1 MSVEVV
7 SVCEG
12 SGLCDGGG
20 EGRESGGV
28 FMLLVG
34 SEYRAASMLSI
45 FAYVGCI
52 DREKMKEAS
61 MSPSSGHLLGIE
73 WCLCTRRFDGIS

>member
-1 MSVEVV
+1 VSVEVV

-12 SGLCDGGG
+12 SGLCDGSGD
-20 EGRESGGV
+20 GRKSEGV

-34 SEYRAASMLSI
+34 SEHRAARMSSI
-45 FAYVGCI
+45 FWYVGCI

-61 MSPSSGHLLGIE
+61 MSPWHTFLG
-73 WCLCTRRFDGIS
+73 